1 MNEDTRMRWLL
12 LGSFAAVLLA
22 ATFVLGSRK
31 KSPPGS
37 RARPAGARPG
47 VWRPFGGA
55 PARELDPFEVL
66 RVQLRL
72 GALADEVRALERNT
86 NLYARGHH
94 LKATQA
100 AYDALLIEACEL
112 AGISTR
118 PDPCARRT
126 FSQGEQERFR
136 EEVELAS
143 RGWSW

>member
-1 MNEDTRMRWLL
+1 MRWLL
-12 LGSFAAVLLA
+12 LGTLAAVLLA

-37 RARPAGARPG
+37 RARPTGARPG
-47 VWRPFGGA
+47 GWRPFGGE
-55 PARELDPFEVL
+55 PTHELDPFEVL

-72 GALADEVRALERNT
+72 GALADEVRALERNG

-94 LKATQA
+94 LRATQA
-100 AYDALLIEACEL
+100 AYDALLIEACVL
-112 AGISTR
+112 AGISTS
-118 PDPCARRT
+118 PDSRARQT
-126 FSQGEQERFR
+126 ISQGEQERFR